1 MGALQVGNTLLS
13 KLKELGAEG
22 TLDSRPERIRSSV
35 NRGKLNYLSSVLRL
49 NFGRGLQPSIK
60 CKGGWTNCT

>member
-1 MGALQVGNTLLS
+1 MGNTLLS

-35 NRGKLNYLSSVLRL
+35 NRGQFEYLSSVLQL
-49 NFGRGLQPSIK
+49 IFGCGLQPSIK
-60 CKGGWTNCT
+60 SKGGWTNCT